1 MTTQDIINV
10 LNSHTSIGTISL
22 QRAKDCSD
30 FWAEFCESVYHEFPT
45 LKNGIEDCS
54 MFAWLKRF
62 ASYDT
67 LEVVNKKGRIL
78 KRFAN
83 WVKMER
89 GVKLSDSTLGIIGD
103 TLQRYLSSTEQTYFY
118 DFTDVI
124 DWDNGQFGKDDSCWW
139 GCYKESQDVYTSN
152 GGWGIRFY
160 DSDFQNNDNGIGRTW
175 IIPHHGML
183 LGFNS
188 YGVSRPQTSKI
199 LKAIFAEHGIKLHYK
214 QVSIGN
220 SQDNEIPYIN
230 GDSGFV
236 LYPDDMG
243 GDNVP
248 TSYDL
253 NMETDRNKP
262 RCNHCNSVLD
272 TNYGDYNTINDEYYC
287 ESCTN
292 RLFSYCDGC
301 GEYYDQSDVHP
312 TNDDRYL
319 CKHCLRREGYV
330 ECYECN
336 TYVEEYVTDSDGD
349 DFCQECADRHL
360 TRCDECDVYVYGN
373 AHECPSKQDY
383 SGLIESVESL
393 HAQLSI
399 NGNVTENHDNV
410 KVYRL
415 QNVTGITLYN
425 YRAVTDELNSA
436 WSISHD
442 VSGLAV
448 KSDIPTFSKAKTIFL
463 ALAPLCDWNQDAKI
477 LSDDRE
483 LMSTVYSTI
492 KTILEG

>member
-1 MTTQDIINV
+1 MTTNEIIQILKEHRTLSTV
-10 LNSHTSIGTISL
+10 SL
-22 QRAKDCSD
+22 QRAKDCSE
-30 FWAEFCESVYHEFPT
+30 FWDDFCESVYRT
-45 LKNGIEDCS
+45 LPIMKDGIEDYAMLS
-54 MFAWLKRF
+54 MLKDFRNI
-62 ASYDT
+62 DT

-83 WVKMER
+83 WIKSEH
-89 GVKLSDSTLGIIGD
+89 GVKLSDSMLGIIGD
-103 TLQRYLSSTEQTYFY
+103 VLQRHLSDAEHTYFY
-118 DFTDVI
+118 DFTDSI
-124 DWDNGQFGKDDSCWW
+124 DWNDGQFGKDESCWW
-139 GCYKESQDVYTSN
+139 GGYKESKDVYTSN
-152 GGWGIRFY
+152 GGWGMRFY
-160 DSDFQNNDNGIGRTW
+160 QDANQDDDNGIGRTW
-175 IIPHHGML
+175 IYPHNGML

-188 YGVSRPQTSKI
+188 YGVSRPQTSKV

-214 QVSIGN
+214 QVSIEN
-220 SQDNEIPYIN
+220 SQDSEIPYIN

-236 LYPDDMG
+236 LYPDTMD

-253 NMETDRNKP
+253 DMETDHNKT
-262 RCNHCNSVLD
+262 RCEHCNCTLD
-272 TNYGDYNTINDEYYC
+272 TEYGDYTIVSDSYYC

-301 GEYYDQSDVHP
+301 EEYCDKDDVHL

-319 CKHCLRREGYV
+319 CKYCLKREGYV

-336 TYVEEYVTDSDGD
+336 TYVEEYITDSDGD
-349 DFCQECADRHL
+349 EFCESCADKHL
-360 TRCDECDVYVYGN
+360 THCDECDVYVYGD
-373 AHECPSKQDY
+373 AHECPSKQDF
-383 SGLIESVESL
+383 SGLVESVESL

-425 YRAVTDELNSA
+425 YRDVTDELNSA

-442 VSGLAV
+442 ISGFAV
-448 KSDIPTFSKAKTIFL
+448 KSDIDSFSKAKEIFL
-463 ALAPLCDWNQDAKI
+463 ALAPLCDWNQDAKM
-477 LSDDRE
+477 LSDNHE
-483 LMSTVYSTI
+483 LMSTIFSTI